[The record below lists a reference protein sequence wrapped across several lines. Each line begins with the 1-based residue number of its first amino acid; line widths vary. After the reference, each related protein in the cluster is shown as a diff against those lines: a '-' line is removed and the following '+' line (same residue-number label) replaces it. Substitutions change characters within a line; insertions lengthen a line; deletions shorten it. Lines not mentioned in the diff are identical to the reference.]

1 MKDKSFLGTGWSFP
15 PTFDSNT
22 KTLATVS
29 DEEDVRQSLQILMST
44 QLTERIML
52 PDFGCDLSAMLFE
65 NITTTLQTKI
75 RGIIERA
82 ILLYEPRVKLEEINF
97 ERSDANEGIIFIEVV
112 YRIRTINTRSNIVY
126 PFYIKEGTFINQ

>member
-15 PTFDSNT
+15 PTFDSNS

>member
-15 PTFDSNT
+15 PTFDSNS

-97 ERSDANEGIIFIEVV
+97 ERSDANEGVIFIEVV

>member
-15 PTFDSNT
+15 PTFDSNS
-22 KTLATVS
+22 KTLVTVS

-65 NITTTLQTKI
+65 NITTTLLTKI
-75 RGIIERA
+75 RGIIEHA
-82 ILLYEPRVKLEEINF
+82 ILLYEPRIKLEEVNF
-97 ERSDANEGIIFIEVV
+97 ERTDANEGIVFIEVI
-112 YRIRTINTRSNIVY
+112 YRVRSINTRTNIVF
-126 PFYIKEGTFINQ
+126 PFYIKEGTFINH

>member
-97 ERSDANEGIIFIEVV
+97 ERSDANEGVIFIEVV

>member
-15 PTFDSNT
+15 PTFDSNS
-22 KTLATVS
+22 KTLVTVS

>member
-15 PTFDSNT
+15 PTFDSNS
-22 KTLATVS
+22 KRLVTVS

>member
-15 PTFDSNT
+15 PTFDSNS
-22 KTLATVS
+22 KTLVTVS

-97 ERSDANEGIIFIEVV
+97 ERSDANEGVIFIEVV